1 MFCPRHR
8 GFYQPAYVFVVSV
21 GTYTIPMHPMGKDV
35 SCFFFL
41 GGGQLKHVQV
51 GGSPSTKR
59 NPISFF
65 C

>member
-1 MFCPRHR
+1 M
-8 GFYQPAYVFVVSV
+8 
-21 GTYTIPMHPMGKDV
+21 
-35 SCFFFL
+35 FFFL

-65 C
+65 LLTVTKTTLLKCNFEVPNLPEVTVTCHGSLES